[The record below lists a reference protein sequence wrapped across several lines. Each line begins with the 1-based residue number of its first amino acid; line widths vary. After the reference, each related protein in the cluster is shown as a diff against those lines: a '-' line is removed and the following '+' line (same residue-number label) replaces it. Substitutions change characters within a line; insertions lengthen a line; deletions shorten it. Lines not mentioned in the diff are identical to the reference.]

1 VTVRLTR
8 DIQLHCLEIIQPLE
22 KICDAFSVFQ
32 YSMAVTCGS
41 GGVRRRQ
48 WRRLG
53 TTSASSAA
61 NGEDIGSPAVEC
73 TAVMVVAAAVEGA
86 ALGADRGG
94 WGQRRQEKR
103 SVWAAAAAMAAK
115 GDLDSA
121 ADRELGCSSAAA
133 VHRSEEE
140 EQSHVPAFFNCCY
153 SRRSLKYKS
162 ITGSKLT
169 RTTCNALVSGKI

>member
-1 VTVRLTR
+1 
-8 DIQLHCLEIIQPLE
+8 
-22 KICDAFSVFQ
+22 
-32 YSMAVTCGS
+32 
-41 GGVRRRQ
+41 
-48 WRRLG
+48 
-53 TTSASSAA
+53 
-61 NGEDIGSPAVEC
+61 
-73 TAVMVVAAAVEGA
+73 MVVAAAVEGA

-162 ITGSKLT
+162 INGNTSNLLISARNISRDGLPVLT
-169 RTTCNALVSGKI
+169 SRSSPMTTCYISASISL